1 MGRSRFIGDVCVC
14 EYDPTLCN
22 PLLPIL
28 IAVFT
33 QFLSKFFGQ
42 AHSWVI
48 VLCMLFVVVG
58 F

>member
-1 MGRSRFIGDVCVC
+1 MDVCVC

-42 AHSWVI
+42 AHSWAI